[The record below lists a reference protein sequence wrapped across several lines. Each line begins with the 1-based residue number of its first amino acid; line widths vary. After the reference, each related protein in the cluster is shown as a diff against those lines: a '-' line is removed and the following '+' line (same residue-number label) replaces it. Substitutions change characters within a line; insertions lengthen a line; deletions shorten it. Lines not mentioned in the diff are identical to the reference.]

1 MNVVLT
7 TLKKVLVV
15 AATLDNEKQTFTAE
29 DIVVRAWKD
38 FPESFGL
45 RGYQAHHPDSNRVLA
60 KLMGTLGLCGR
71 GWLEQTDTKTYRIT
85 TAGRKMVKS
94 FGYPTSSRPI
104 EQQSVPASTAA
115 PAVVSS
121 TPAARSVI
129 SIQREL
135 RSVPAPA
142 PANTPSAPKNV
153 ESVPFEN
160 THSLVRVASS
170 VASQKFSRGGMIT
183 FDDACSFWGISRNA
197 KGRELAERLRE
208 FDDLMTAAAKHVQ
221 KTGAPVRGELR
232 DVTLTTIV
240 GLQGLHRMLLQRYQR
255 ELDLVA

>member
-1 MNVVLT
+1 MNAVLT
-7 TLKKVLVV
+7 TLKKVLVA

-29 DIVVRAWKD
+29 DIIVRAWKD

-45 RGYQAHHPDSNRVLA
+45 RGYQEKHPDSNRVLA
-60 KLMGTLGLCGR
+60 KLMGSLGLCGR
-71 GWLEQTDTKTYRIT
+71 GWLEQTDTKTYRMT
-85 TAGRKMVKS
+85 PAGRKMVKS

-104 EQQSVPASTAA
+104 EQPAQQSVPAATAA
-115 PAVVSS
+115 PASAVSERVV
-121 TPAARSVI
+121 PM
-129 SIQREL
+129 QREL
-135 RSVPAPA
+135 RAVPSPTAANLAPVA
-142 PANTPSAPKNV
+142 KIA

-160 THSLVRVASS
+160 AASLVRVATS

-197 KGRELAERLRE
+197 KGRELSERLRE
-208 FDDLMTAAAKHVQ
+208 FDELMTAAAKHVQ
-221 KTGAPVRGELR
+221 KTGAPVRVDHR
-232 DVTLTTIV
+232 FDVTLTTIV